1 MQTNL
6 GLADADREGVLGT
19 LRALLGDEYVLATR
33 TRNYRWNVV
42 GPQFHDLYELFGRQ
56 YRKLDRFADG
66 VAERI
71 RALGGRAPGT
81 LAELLQHAR
90 LAEHPGRHPPAK
102 DMVADLL
109 AGHEDL
115 VRHLRA
121 DCTACALRHP
131 DAGTGAF
138 LAGLMARHEVMA
150 RVLRAFL
157 EVPEGTERVP

>member
-6 GLADADREGVLGT
+6 GLADADREGVLGI
-19 LRALLGDEYVLATR
+19 LRAVLGDEYVLTTR

-42 GPQFHDLYELFGRQ
+42 GPQFRDLHELFAKQ
-56 YRKLDRFADG
+56 YQRLDRFADG

-90 LAEHPGRHPPAK
+90 LAERPGRHPTAK

-109 AGHEDL
+109 AGHEEL
-115 VRHLRA
+115 IQHLRA
-121 DCTACALRHP
+121 DCAACAGRHQ
-131 DAGTGAF
+131 DAGTGTF
-138 LAGLMARHEVMA
+138 LAGLMARHESMA

-157 EVPEGTERVP
+157 EVPEGT